1 MMKKLVL
8 PLTGLLL
15 CLCVLLVACGK
26 VLSQGLGDARA
37 TRAGQLTPAS
47 SYEDVLSRLLSAR
60 GGREPGSS
68 ALRNDLA
75 FDGAAVPEASLTE
88 APMAEDTQ
96 YSAAADSA
104 PGADFSTASQVE
116 GVDEADIVRTDGQYI
131 YAASGSQLRI
141 YEAAGAESRLVG
153 RAELSGRDSDGSR
166 EISELYLSG
175 STLAV
180 LCSDYRWDEET
191 GSSARTSV
199 QLLDISDPA
208 DVRFGECLGQDGYYH
223 DSRLSDGVL
232 YLISDDYRWD
242 YAEDDAPERYIPALY
257 TNEASALP
265 EPGCILLPETLPEGA
280 GYTVVSAIDVAAGR
294 RLDSYTVLDS
304 VSTVYM
310 SKTSLYLCADR
321 YAETESAPR
330 TEHQYTVVDYS
341 SGAATGITAFDLAG
355 GLALRASGELPGR
368 LLNQS
373 SLDEKDGY
381 LRLAVTENT
390 DQWSVYT
397 DPAYDFV
404 NYRWG
409 EGQQSSS
416 LYILDGALN
425 IVGSLTGLGQNE
437 QIYSVRFDG
446 DLCYFVTFRQ
456 TDPLFAADLSDPA
469 RPVILSALK
478 LPGFSSYLHVYGDG
492 LLFGLGQWADE
503 ETGFAQAL
511 KLAMYDSSD
520 PAELRELD
528 VLLLEDCWYSP
539 ALYDHKA
546 LLILPEQNRIGFA
559 ADTEYLVF
567 AYQDGVFVQLAAL
580 PLPEELSDIYHLR
593 GLLIRGD
600 LYLVS
605 DWGLQVYDGDA
616 FRLLQELAD

>member
-26 VLSQGLGDARA
+26 VLSQGLDDARA
-37 TRAGQLTPAS
+37 TRAGQLTPAG

-60 GGREPGSS
+60 SGQGPGS

-75 FDGAAVPEASLTE
+75 FDGAAVPEASLAE
-88 APMAEDTQ
+88 APMAENAQ
-96 YSAAADSA
+96 YFAAADSA
-104 PGADFSTASQVE
+104 PMADYSTASQVA
-116 GVDEADIVRTDGQYI
+116 GVDEADIVKTDGQYI

-141 YEAAGAESRLVG
+141 YEAAGADSRLLG
-153 RAELSGRDSDGSR
+153 RVELSGKDSDGSR

-191 GSSARTSV
+191 GGSARTSV
-199 QLLDISDPA
+199 QLLDVSDPEK
-208 DVRFGECLGQDGYYH
+208 VRFGECLGQDGNYH

-232 YLISDDYRWD
+232 YLISDYFIWD
-242 YAEDDAPERYIPALY
+242 YAEGDAPERYIPALY
-257 TNEASALP
+257 TNEASGLP
-265 EPGCILLPETLPEGA
+265 EPDCILLPETLPEGA
-280 GYTVVSAIDVAAGR
+280 SYTVVSAIDLSSGQ
-294 RLDSYTVLDS
+294 RLDSYTVLDR

-330 TEHQYTVVDYS
+330 SENQYTVVDYS
-341 SGAATGITAFDLAG
+341 SGAVTGISAFALEG

-368 LLNQS
+368 LLNQF

-397 DPAYDFV
+397 DPVYDFV

-416 LYILDGALN
+416 LYILDGGLN
-425 IVGSLTGLGQNE
+425 IVGSLTGLGQDE

-528 VLLLEDCWYSP
+528 MLLLEDCWYSP

-559 ADTEYLVF
+559 TDTEYLVF
-567 AYQDGVFVQLAAL
+567 AYQDGAFVQLAAL
-580 PLPEELSDIYHLR
+580 PLPEAFYDTYHLR

-605 DWGLQVYDGDA
+605 SWGLQVYDGDA

>member
-26 VLSQGLGDARA
+26 VLSQGLDDARA
-37 TRAGQLTPAS
+37 TRAGQLTPAG

-60 GGREPGSS
+60 SGRGPGS
-68 ALRNDLA
+68 ALRDDLA
-75 FDGAAVPEASLTE
+75 FDGAAVPEASPTE
-88 APMAEDTQ
+88 APMAENAQ

-104 PGADFSTASQVE
+104 PMADYSTASQVA
-116 GVDEADIVRTDGQYI
+116 GVDEADIVKTDGQYI

-141 YEAAGAESRLVG
+141 YEAAGADSRLIG
-153 RAELSGRDSDGSR
+153 RAELSGKDSDGSR
-166 EISELYLSG
+166 EISELYLFG

-191 GSSARTSV
+191 GGSARTSV
-199 QLLDISDPA
+199 QLLDVSDPEK
-208 DVRFGECLGQDGYYH
+208 VRFGECLGQDGNYH
-223 DSRLSDGVL
+223 DSRLSGGVL
-232 YLISDDYRWD
+232 YLISDYFIWD
-242 YAEDDAPERYIPALY
+242 YAEGDAPERYIPALY
-257 TNEASALP
+257 TNEASGLP
-265 EPGCILLPETLPEGA
+265 EPDCILLPETLPEGA
-280 GYTVVSAIDVAAGR
+280 SYTVVSAIDVAAGR

-330 TEHQYTVVDYS
+330 SENQYTVVDYS
-341 SGAATGITAFDLAG
+341 SGAVTGITAFDLAG

-368 LLNQS
+368 LLNQF

-397 DPAYDFV
+397 DPVYDFV

-416 LYILDGALN
+416 LYILDGGLN
-425 IVGSLTGLGQNE
+425 IVGSLTGLGQDE

-528 VLLLEDCWYSP
+528 MLLLEDCWYSP
-539 ALYDHKA
+539 ALDDHKA

-559 ADTEYLVF
+559 TDTEYLVF

-580 PLPEELSDIYHLR
+580 PLPEAFYDTYHLR

-605 DWGLQVYDGDA
+605 SWGLQVYDGGA

>member
-26 VLSQGLGDARA
+26 VLSQGLDDARA
-37 TRAGQLTPAS
+37 TRAGQLTPAG

-60 GGREPGSS
+60 SGRGPGS
-68 ALRNDLA
+68 ALRDDLA
-75 FDGAAVPEASLTE
+75 FDGAAVPEASLAE
-88 APMAEDTQ
+88 APMAENAQ

-104 PGADFSTASQVE
+104 PMADYSTASQVA
-116 GVDEADIVRTDGQYI
+116 GVDEADIVKTDGQYI

-141 YEAAGAESRLVG
+141 YEAAGADSRLIG
-153 RAELSGRDSDGSR
+153 RVELSGRDGGGSR

-191 GSSARTSV
+191 GSAARTSV
-199 QLLDISDPA
+199 QLLDVSDPEK
-208 DVRFGECLGQDGYYH
+208 VRFGECLGQDGNYH
-223 DSRLSDGVL
+223 DSRLMDGVL
-232 YLISDDYRWD
+232 YLISDYFIWD
-242 YAEDDAPERYIPALY
+242 YAEGDAPERYIPALY
-257 TNEASALP
+257 TNEASGLP
-265 EPGCILLPETLPEGA
+265 EPDCILLPETLPEGA
-280 GYTVVSAIDVAAGR
+280 SYTVVSAIDVAAGR
-294 RLDSYTVLDS
+294 RLASYTVLDR

-321 YAETESAPR
+321 YAETQSAPR
-330 TEHQYTVVDYS
+330 SENQYTVVDYS
-341 SGAATGITAFDLAG
+341 SGAVTGITAFDLAG

-368 LLNQS
+368 LLNQF

-381 LRLAVTENT
+381 LRLAVTESA

-416 LYILDGALN
+416 LYILDGGLN
-425 IVGSLTGLGQNE
+425 IVGSLTGLGQDE

-528 VLLLEDCWYSP
+528 MLLLEDCWYSP
-539 ALYDHKA
+539 ALDDHKA

-559 ADTEYLVF
+559 TDTEYLVF
-567 AYQDGVFVQLAAL
+567 AYQDGAFVQLAAL
-580 PLPEELSDIYHLR
+580 PLPEAFYDTYHLR

-605 DWGLQVYDGDA
+605 SWGLQVYDGGA

>member
-26 VLSQGLGDARA
+26 VLSQGLDDARA
-37 TRAGQLTPAS
+37 TRAGQLTPAG

-60 GGREPGSS
+60 SGRGPSS

-88 APMAEDTQ
+88 APMAENAQ

-104 PGADFSTASQVE
+104 PMADYSTASQVA
-116 GVDEADIVRTDGQYI
+116 GVDEADIVKTDGQYI

-141 YEAAGAESRLVG
+141 YEAAGADSRLLG
-153 RAELSGRDSDGSR
+153 RVELSGKDSDGSR
-166 EISELYLSG
+166 GISELYLSG

-191 GSSARTSV
+191 GGSARTSV
-199 QLLDISDPA
+199 QLLDVSDPEK
-208 DVRFGECLGQDGYYH
+208 VRFGEWLGQDGNYH
-223 DSRLSDGVL
+223 DSRLMGGVL
-232 YLISDDYRWD
+232 YLISDYFIWD
-242 YAEDDAPERYIPALY
+242 YAEGDAPERYIPALY
-257 TNEASALP
+257 TNEASGLP
-265 EPGCILLPETLPEGA
+265 EPDCILLPETLPEGA
-280 GYTVVSAIDVAAGR
+280 SYTVVSAIDVAAGR

-330 TEHQYTVVDYS
+330 SENQYTVVDYS
-341 SGAATGITAFDLAG
+341 SGAATGITAFALEG

-368 LLNQS
+368 LLNQF

-381 LRLAVTENT
+381 LRLAVTETT

-397 DPAYDFV
+397 DPVYDFV

-416 LYILDGALN
+416 LYILDGGLN
-425 IVGSLTGLGQNE
+425 IVGSLTGLGQGE

-528 VLLLEDCWYSP
+528 MLLLEDCWYSP

-559 ADTEYLVF
+559 TDTEYLVF
-567 AYQDGVFVQLAAL
+567 AYQDGAFVQLAAL
-580 PLPEELSDIYHLR
+580 PLPEAFYDTYHLR

-605 DWGLQVYDGDA
+605 SWGLQVYDGGV

>member
-26 VLSQGLGDARA
+26 VLSQGLDDARA
-37 TRAGQLTPAS
+37 TRAGQLTPAG

-60 GGREPGSS
+60 SGRGPSS

-75 FDGAAVPEASLTE
+75 FDGAAVPEASLPE
-88 APMAEDTQ
+88 APMAENAQ

-104 PGADFSTASQVE
+104 PMADYSTASQVA
-116 GVDEADIVRTDGQYI
+116 GVDEADIVKTDGQYI

-141 YEAAGAESRLVG
+141 YEAAGADSRLLG
-153 RAELSGRDSDGSR
+153 RVELSGKDSDGSR
-166 EISELYLSG
+166 GISELYLSG

-191 GSSARTSV
+191 GGSARTSV
-199 QLLDISDPA
+199 QLLNISDPA
-208 DVRFGECLGQDGYYH
+208 NVRFGECLGQDGNYH

-257 TNEASALP
+257 TNEVSALP

-280 GYTVVSAIDVAAGR
+280 SYTVVSAIDLSSGQ

-330 TEHQYTVVDYS
+330 SEHQYTVVDYS
-341 SGAATGITAFDLAG
+341 SGAVTGISAFDLAG

-368 LLNQS
+368 LLNQF

-397 DPAYDFV
+397 DPAYGFV

-416 LYILDGALN
+416 LYILDDALN
-425 IVGSLTGLGQNE
+425 IVGSLTGLGQDE

-478 LPGFSSYLHVYGDG
+478 LPGFSSYLHIYGDG

-528 VLLLEDCWYSP
+528 MLLLEDCWYSP

-559 ADTEYLVF
+559 TDTEYLVF
-567 AYQDGVFVQLAAL
+567 AYQDGAFVQLAAL
-580 PLPEELSDIYHLR
+580 PLPEELYDTYHLR

-605 DWGLQVYDGDA
+605 SWGLQVYDGGA

>member
-26 VLSQGLGDARA
+26 VLSQGLDDARA
-37 TRAGQLTPAS
+37 TRAGQLTPAG

-60 GGREPGSS
+60 SGRGPGS
-68 ALRNDLA
+68 ALRDDLA
-75 FDGAAVPEASLTE
+75 FDGAAVPKASLPE
-88 APMAEDTQ
+88 APMAENAQ

-104 PGADFSTASQVE
+104 PMADYSTASQVA
-116 GVDEADIVRTDGQYI
+116 GVDEADIVKTDGQYI

-141 YEAAGAESRLVG
+141 YEAAGADSRLLG
-153 RAELSGRDSDGSR
+153 RVELSGKDSDGSCG
-166 EISELYLSG
+166 ISELYLFG

-191 GSSARTSV
+191 GSAARTSV

-208 DVRFGECLGQDGYYH
+208 NVRFGECLGQDGNYH

-232 YLISDDYRWD
+232 YLISDYFIWD
-242 YAEDDAPERYIPALY
+242 YAEGDAPERYIPALY
-257 TNEASALP
+257 TNETSGLP
-265 EPGCILLPETLPEGA
+265 EPDCILLPETLPEGA
-280 GYTVVSAIDVAAGR
+280 SYTVVSAIDLSSGQ

-330 TEHQYTVVDYS
+330 SENQYTVVDYS
-341 SGAATGITAFDLAG
+341 SGAATGITAFALEG

-368 LLNQS
+368 LLNQF

-397 DPAYDFV
+397 DPVYDFV

-416 LYILDGALN
+416 LYILDGGLN
-425 IVGSLTGLGQNE
+425 IVGSLTGLGQDE

-528 VLLLEDCWYSP
+528 MLLLEDCWYSP

-559 ADTEYLVF
+559 TDTEYLVF

-580 PLPEELSDIYHLR
+580 PLPEAFYDTYHLR

-605 DWGLQVYDGDA
+605 SWGLQVYDGAA

>member
-26 VLSQGLGDARA
+26 VLSQGLDDARA
-37 TRAGQLTPAS
+37 TRAGQLTPAG

-60 GGREPGSS
+60 SGRGPGS

-88 APMAEDTQ
+88 APMAENAQ

-104 PGADFSTASQVE
+104 PMADYSTASQVA
-116 GVDEADIVRTDGQYI
+116 GVDEADIVKTDGQYI

-141 YEAAGAESRLVG
+141 YEAAGADSRLLG
-153 RAELSGRDSDGSR
+153 RVELSGRDGDGSR
-166 EISELYLSG
+166 EISELYLFG

-191 GSSARTSV
+191 GGSARTSV
-199 QLLDISDPA
+199 QLLDVSDPEK
-208 DVRFGECLGQDGYYH
+208 VRFGECLGQDGYYH
-223 DSRLSDGVL
+223 DSRLSGGVL
-232 YLISDDYRWD
+232 YLISDYFIWD
-242 YAEDDAPERYIPALY
+242 YAEGDAPERYIPALY
-257 TNEASALP
+257 TNEASGLP
-265 EPGCILLPETLPEGA
+265 EPDCILLPETLPEGA
-280 GYTVVSAIDVAAGR
+280 SYTVVSAIDVAAGR

-330 TEHQYTVVDYS
+330 SENQYTVVDCS
-341 SGAATGITAFDLAG
+341 SGAVTGISAFALED

-368 LLNQS
+368 LLNQF

-397 DPAYDFV
+397 DPVYDFV

-416 LYILDGALN
+416 LYILDGGLN
-425 IVGSLTGLGQNE
+425 IVGSLTGLGQDE

-528 VLLLEDCWYSP
+528 LLLLEDCWYSP
-539 ALYDHKA
+539 ALDDHKA

-559 ADTEYLVF
+559 TDTEYLVF
-567 AYQDGVFVQLAAL
+567 AYQDGAFVQLAAL
-580 PLPEELSDIYHLR
+580 PLPEAFYDTYHLR

-605 DWGLQVYDGDA
+605 SWGLQVYDGGA

>member
-26 VLSQGLGDARA
+26 VLSQGLDDARA
-37 TRAGQLTPAS
+37 TRAGQLTPAG

-60 GGREPGSS
+60 SGRGPGS
-68 ALRNDLA
+68 ALRDDLA
-75 FDGAAVPEASLTE
+75 FDGAAVPEAAPME
-88 APMAEDTQ
+88 APMAENAQ

-104 PGADFSTASQVE
+104 PMADYSTASQVA
-116 GVDEADIVRTDGQYI
+116 GVDEADIVKTDGHYI

-141 YEAAGAESRLVG
+141 YEAAGADSRLIG
-153 RAELSGRDSDGSR
+153 RVELSGKDSDGSR

-191 GSSARTSV
+191 GSAARTSV
-199 QLLDISDPA
+199 QLLDVSDPEK
-208 DVRFGECLGQDGYYH
+208 VRFGECLGQDGNYH
-223 DSRLSDGVL
+223 DSRLMGGVL
-232 YLISDDYRWD
+232 YLISDYFIWD
-242 YAEDDAPERYIPALY
+242 YAEGDAPERYIPALY
-257 TNEASALP
+257 TNETSGLP
-265 EPGCILLPETLPEGA
+265 EPDCILLPETLPEGA
-280 GYTVVSAIDVAAGR
+280 SYTVVSAIDVAAGR

-330 TEHQYTVVDYS
+330 SENQYTVVDYS

-368 LLNQS
+368 LLNQF

-397 DPAYDFV
+397 DPVYDFV

-416 LYILDGALN
+416 LYILDGGLN
-425 IVGSLTGLGQNE
+425 IVGSLTGLGQDE

-511 KLAMYDSSD
+511 KLAMYDSTD
-520 PAELRELD
+520 PTELRELD
-528 VLLLEDCWYSP
+528 MLLLEDCWYSP
-539 ALYDHKA
+539 ALDDHKA

-559 ADTEYLVF
+559 TDTEYLVF

-580 PLPEELSDIYHLR
+580 PLPEAFYDTYHLR

-605 DWGLQVYDGDA
+605 SWGLQVYDGGA

>member
-26 VLSQGLGDARA
+26 VLSQGLDDARA
-37 TRAGQLTPAS
+37 TRAGQLTPAG

-60 GGREPGSS
+60 SGRGPGS
-68 ALRNDLA
+68 ALRDDLA
-75 FDGAAVPEASLTE
+75 FDGAAVPEASLAE
-88 APMAEDTQ
+88 APMAENAQ

-104 PGADFSTASQVE
+104 PMADYSTASQVA
-116 GVDEADIVRTDGQYI
+116 GVDEADIVKTDGQYI

-141 YEAAGAESRLVG
+141 YEAAGADSRLIG
-153 RAELSGRDSDGSR
+153 RVELSGRDGGGSR

-191 GSSARTSV
+191 GSAARTSV
-199 QLLDISDPA
+199 QLLDVSDPEK
-208 DVRFGECLGQDGYYH
+208 VRFGECLGQDGNYH
-223 DSRLSDGVL
+223 DSRLMDGVL
-232 YLISDDYRWD
+232 YLISDYFIWD
-242 YAEDDAPERYIPALY
+242 YAEGDAPERYIPALY
-257 TNEASALP
+257 TNEASGLP
-265 EPGCILLPETLPEGA
+265 EPDCILLPETLPEGA
-280 GYTVVSAIDVAAGR
+280 SYTVVSAIDVAAGR
-294 RLDSYTVLDS
+294 RLDSYTVLDR

-310 SKTSLYLCADR
+310 SKTSLYLCADH

-330 TEHQYTVVDYS
+330 SENQYTVVDYS
-341 SGAATGITAFDLAG
+341 SGAATGISAFALEG

-368 LLNQS
+368 LLNQF

-381 LRLAVTENT
+381 LRLAVTESA

-397 DPAYDFV
+397 DPAYGFV

-409 EGQQSSS
+409 ETLQSSS
-416 LYILDGALN
+416 LYILDDALN
-425 IVGSLTGLGQNE
+425 VVGSLTGLGQDE

-511 KLAMYDSSD
+511 KLAMYDSTD
-520 PAELRELD
+520 PTELRELD
-528 VLLLEDCWYSP
+528 LLLLEDCWYSP
-539 ALYDHKA
+539 ALNDHKA

-559 ADTEYLVF
+559 TDTEYLVF
-567 AYQDGVFVQLAAL
+567 AYQDGAFVQLAAL
-580 PLPEELSDIYHLR
+580 PLPEAFYDTYHLR

-605 DWGLQVYDGDA
+605 SWGLQVYDGGA

>member
-26 VLSQGLGDARA
+26 VLSQGLDDARA
-37 TRAGQLTPAS
+37 TRAGQLTPAG

-60 GGREPGSS
+60 SGRGPGS
-68 ALRNDLA
+68 ALRDDLA

-88 APMAEDTQ
+88 APMAENAQ

-104 PGADFSTASQVE
+104 PMADYSTASQVA
-116 GVDEADIVRTDGQYI
+116 GVDEADIVKTDGQYI

-141 YEAAGAESRLVG
+141 YEAAGADSRLVG
-153 RAELSGRDSDGSR
+153 RVELSGKDSDGSR
-166 EISELYLSG
+166 EISELYLFG

-191 GSSARTSV
+191 GGSARTSV
-199 QLLDISDPA
+199 QLLDVSDPEK
-208 DVRFGECLGQDGYYH
+208 VRFGECLGQDGNYH
-223 DSRLSDGVL
+223 DSRLMSGVL
-232 YLISDDYRWD
+232 YLISDYFIWN
-242 YAEDDAPERYIPALY
+242 YAEGDAPERYIPALY
-257 TNEASALP
+257 TNEASGLP
-265 EPGCILLPETLPEGA
+265 EPDCILLPETLPEGA
-280 GYTVVSAIDVAAGR
+280 SYTVVSAIDVAAGR

-310 SKTSLYLCADR
+310 NKTSLYLCADR

-330 TEHQYTVVDYS
+330 SENQYTVVDYS
-341 SGAATGITAFDLAG
+341 SGAATGITAFDLAN

-368 LLNQS
+368 LLNQF

-381 LRLAVTENT
+381 LRLAVTESA

-416 LYILDGALN
+416 LYILDGGLN
-425 IVGSLTGLGQNE
+425 IVGSLTGLGQDE

-520 PAELRELD
+520 PTELRELD
-528 VLLLEDCWYSP
+528 MLLLEDCWYSP
-539 ALYDHKA
+539 ALDDHKA

-559 ADTEYLVF
+559 TDTEYLVF
-567 AYQDGVFVQLAAL
+567 AYQDGAFVQLAAL
-580 PLPEELSDIYHLR
+580 PLPEAFYDTYHLR

-605 DWGLQVYDGDA
+605 SWGLQVYDGGA

>member
-26 VLSQGLGDARA
+26 VLSQGLDDARA
-37 TRAGQLTPAS
+37 TRAGQLTPAG

-60 GGREPGSS
+60 SGRGPGS
-68 ALRNDLA
+68 ALRDDLA
-75 FDGAAVPEASLTE
+75 FDGAAVPEASPAE
-88 APMAEDTQ
+88 APMAENAQ

-104 PGADFSTASQVE
+104 PMADYSTASQVA
-116 GVDEADIVRTDGQYI
+116 GVDEADIVKTDGQYI

-141 YEAAGAESRLVG
+141 YEAAGADSRLIG
-153 RAELSGRDSDGSR
+153 RAELSGKDSGGSR
-166 EISELYLSG
+166 GISELYLFG

-191 GSSARTSV
+191 GGSARTSV
-199 QLLDISDPA
+199 QLLDVSDPEK
-208 DVRFGECLGQDGYYH
+208 VRFGECLGQDGNYH
-223 DSRLSDGVL
+223 DSRLMSGVL
-232 YLISDDYRWD
+232 YLISDYFIWN
-242 YAEDDAPERYIPALY
+242 YAEGDAPERYIPALY
-257 TNEASALP
+257 TNEASGLP
-265 EPGCILLPETLPEGA
+265 EPDCILLPETLPEGA
-280 GYTVVSAIDVAAGR
+280 SYTVVSAIDVAAGR

-310 SKTSLYLCADR
+310 NKTSLYLCADR

-330 TEHQYTVVDYS
+330 SENQYTVVDYS
-341 SGAATGITAFDLAG
+341 SGAATGITAFDLAN

-368 LLNQS
+368 LLNQF

-381 LRLAVTENT
+381 LRLAVTESA

-416 LYILDGALN
+416 LYILDGGLN
-425 IVGSLTGLGQNE
+425 IVGSLTGLGQDE

-528 VLLLEDCWYSP
+528 MLLLEDCWYSP
-539 ALYDHKA
+539 ALDDHKA

-559 ADTEYLVF
+559 TDTEYLVF
-567 AYQDGVFVQLAAL
+567 AYQDGAFVQLAAL
-580 PLPEELSDIYHLR
+580 PLPEAFYDTYHLR

-605 DWGLQVYDGDA
+605 SWGLQVYDGAA

>member
-26 VLSQGLGDARA
+26 VLSQGLGDAYA
-37 TRAGQLTPAS
+37 TRAGQLTPAG
-47 SYEDVLSRLLSAR
+47 SYEDVLSKLLSAR
-60 GGREPGSS
+60 NGREPGSV
-68 ALRNDLA
+68 LRDELLVS
-75 FDGAAVPEASLTE
+75 DSAVPEASLTE
-88 APMAEDTQ
+88 APMAEDAQ

-104 PGADFSTASQVE
+104 PGADYSTASQVE
-116 GVDEADIVRTDGQYI
+116 GVDEADIVKTDGQYI

-141 YEAAGAESRLVG
+141 YEAAGADSRLIG
-153 RAELSGRDSDGSR
+153 RAELSGKDGDGSL
-166 EISELYLSG
+166 EIAELYLSG

-191 GSSARTSV
+191 GSSARAIV
-199 QLLDISDPA
+199 QLLDVSEPA
-208 DVRFGECLGQDGYYH
+208 DVRFGECLGQDGNYH
-223 DSRLSDGVL
+223 DSRLMDGVL
-232 YLISDDYRWD
+232 YLISDYYLWD
-242 YAEDDAPERYIPALY
+242 YGEDDAPERYIPALY
-257 TNEASALP
+257 TNEVSRLP
-265 EPGCILLPETLPEGA
+265 EPGCILLPETLPQGA
-280 GYTVVSAIDVAAGR
+280 GYTVVSAIDLASGR

-310 SKTSLYLCADR
+310 SRTSLYLCADR
-321 YAETESAPR
+321 YAETESDPR
-330 TEHQYTVVDYS
+330 TENKYTVVDYS
-341 SGAATGITAFDLAG
+341 SGAVTGITAFELEG

-368 LLNQS
+368 LLDQF

-381 LRLAVTENT
+381 LRLAVTESA

-409 EGQQSSS
+409 ETRQSSS

-425 IVGSLTGLGQNE
+425 IVGSLTGLGQDE

-469 RPVILSALK
+469 RPELLSALK

-528 VLLLEDCWYSP
+528 MLLLEDCWYSP

-567 AYQDGVFVQLAAL
+567 SYQDGAFVQLAAL
-580 PLPEELSDIYHLR
+580 PLPEALSDVYHLR

-605 DWGLQVYDGDA
+605 GWGLQVYDGEA

>member
-1 MMKKLVL
+1 
-8 PLTGLLL
+8 
-15 CLCVLLVACGK
+15 
-26 VLSQGLGDARA
+26 
-37 TRAGQLTPAS
+37 
-47 SYEDVLSRLLSAR
+47 
-60 GGREPGSS
+60 
-68 ALRNDLA
+68 
-75 FDGAAVPEASLTE
+75 
-88 APMAEDTQ
+88 MAENAQ

-104 PGADFSTASQVE
+104 PMADYSTASQVA
-116 GVDEADIVRTDGQYI
+116 GVDEADIVKTDGQYI

-141 YEAAGAESRLVG
+141 YEAAGADSRLVG
-153 RAELSGRDSDGSR
+153 RVELSGKDSDGSR
-166 EISELYLSG
+166 EISELYLFG

-191 GSSARTSV
+191 GGSARTSV
-199 QLLDISDPA
+199 QLLDVSDPEK
-208 DVRFGECLGQDGYYH
+208 VRFDECLGQDGNYH
-223 DSRLSDGVL
+223 DSRLMGGVL
-232 YLISDDYRWD
+232 YLISDYFIWD
-242 YAEDDAPERYIPALY
+242 YAEGDAPERYIPALY
-257 TNEASALP
+257 TNETSGLP

-280 GYTVVSAIDVAAGR
+280 SYTVVSAIDLSSGQ
-294 RLDSYTVLDS
+294 RLDSYTVLDR

-330 TEHQYTVVDYS
+330 SENQYTVVDYS
-341 SGAATGITAFDLAG
+341 SGAVTGITAFDLAG

-368 LLNQS
+368 LLNQF

-381 LRLAVTENT
+381 LRLAVTETT

-416 LYILDGALN
+416 LYILDGGLN
-425 IVGSLTGLGQNE
+425 IVGSLTGLGQDE

-528 VLLLEDCWYSP
+528 LLLLEDCWYSP
-539 ALYDHKA
+539 ALDDHKA

-559 ADTEYLVF
+559 TDTEYLVF
-567 AYQDGVFVQLAAL
+567 AYQDGAFVQLAAL
-580 PLPEELSDIYHLR
+580 PLPEAFYDTYHLR

-605 DWGLQVYDGDA
+605 SWGLQVYDGGA

>member
-26 VLSQGLGDARA
+26 VLSQGLDDARA
-37 TRAGQLTPAS
+37 TRAGQLTPAG

-60 GGREPGSS
+60 SGRGPGS
-68 ALRNDLA
+68 ALRDDLA
-75 FDGAAVPEASLTE
+75 FEGAAVPEASLAE
-88 APMAEDTQ
+88 APMAENAQ
-96 YSAAADSA
+96 YFAAADSA
-104 PGADFSTASQVE
+104 PMADYSTASQVA
-116 GVDEADIVRTDGQYI
+116 GVDEADIVKTDGQYI

-141 YEAAGAESRLVG
+141 YEAAGADSRLLG
-153 RAELSGRDSDGSR
+153 RVELSGKDSDGSCG
-166 EISELYLSG
+166 ISELYLSG

-191 GSSARTSV
+191 GGSARTSV
-199 QLLDISDPA
+199 QLLDVSDPEK
-208 DVRFGECLGQDGYYH
+208 VRFGECLGQDGNYH

-232 YLISDDYRWD
+232 YLISDYFIWD
-242 YAEDDAPERYIPALY
+242 YAEGDAPERYIPALY
-257 TNEASALP
+257 TNEASGLP
-265 EPGCILLPETLPEGA
+265 EPDCILLPETLPEGA
-280 GYTVVSAIDVAAGR
+280 SYTVVSAIDVAAGR

-330 TEHQYTVVDYS
+330 SENQYTVVDYS

-368 LLNQS
+368 LLNQF

-397 DPAYDFV
+397 DPVYDFV

-416 LYILDGALN
+416 LYILDGGLN
-425 IVGSLTGLGQNE
+425 IVGSLTGLGQDE

-528 VLLLEDCWYSP
+528 LLLLEDCWYSP

-559 ADTEYLVF
+559 TDTEYLVF
-567 AYQDGVFVQLAAL
+567 AYQDGAFVQLAAL
-580 PLPEELSDIYHLR
+580 PLPEAFYDTYHLR

-605 DWGLQVYDGDA
+605 SWGLQVYDGA
-616 FRLLQELAD
+616 VFRLLQELAD